1 MRRSRWRGSAGG
13 VGIRL
18 VSSWRVGGRLCVVA
32 VALECFCSSLTDS
45 SLALGVKLEPT
56 VDVVGS
62 ALPLGT
68 PLSTKHLLYL
78 SLP

>member
-1 MRRSRWRGSAGG
+1 M
-13 VGIRL
+13 GIRL
-18 VSSWRVGGRLCVVA
+18 VSSWRVGGRLCVAV
-32 VALECFCSSLTDS
+32 VALGCFCSSLTDS
-45 SLALGVKLEPT
+45 SLALGVKLELT
-56 VDVVGS
+56 VDVAGS